1 MNSETPE
8 ASRAGAVTAW
18 AEIYPPFSLTSGAS
32 IQFFALVAGSAL
44 LLYFIGS
51 LNREGGALVLAYL
64 LVFPG
69 ALGVGWFALW
79 ALWIGLVAHRRRK
92 RILTAAHAAFEEQ
105 ARSYGAVHYL
115 DDSLDGETYT
125 GLALAGT
132 SLMAV
137 QDGRM
142 RKIHRTELRG
152 WRWEIQGPAQIISN
166 GNGFATLEAR
176 GKNIAARERV
186 NGVYLQTFDPS
197 RPEVH
202 FKTSSEEVC
211 RRWEVILENVTS
223 GRTVID

>member
-1 MNSETPE
+1 MNGQTPDS
-8 ASRAGAVTAW
+8 ARAGAVTAW
-18 AEIYPPFSLTSGAS
+18 AEIHPPFNLTSGAS

-44 LLYFIGS
+44 LVYFIGS

-69 ALGVGWFALW
+69 ALGVGWFVLW
-79 ALWIGLVAHRRRK
+79 FLWIGFVAQRRGK

-105 ARSYGAVHYL
+105 ARSYGAVHHL
-115 DDSLDGETYT
+115 DDSLDGSTYT
-125 GLALAGT
+125 GLGLAGT
-132 SLMAV
+132 SLLAV
-137 QDGRM
+137 QDGRI

-176 GKNIAARERV
+176 GKNLAERERV

-202 FKTSSEEVC
+202 FKTSIEEVC